1 MYLDVSN
8 VQPDFLVRKEQT
20 NVASVQ
26 KECTRM
32 NQEWG
37 HANLVQKERSRVKA
51 VASLKESACLFVD
64 MGHIVP
70 QDLFLAWNAKE
81 TLLAEPL
88 QSMDSKNASTAL
100 QIIIHSNP
108 VHRTSLNVERCAHRE
123 RTLILD

>member
-32 NQEWG
+32 NPEWG
-37 HANLVQKERSRVKA
+37 HANLAQKERSLVKA
-51 VASLKESACLFVD
+51 VASQKESVYLFVD
-64 MGHIVP
+64 MAHIVH

-81 TLLAEPL
+81 TRLVEPL
-88 QSMDSKNASTAL
+88 Q
-100 QIIIHSNP
+100 
-108 VHRTSLNVERCAHRE
+108 
-123 RTLILD
+123 